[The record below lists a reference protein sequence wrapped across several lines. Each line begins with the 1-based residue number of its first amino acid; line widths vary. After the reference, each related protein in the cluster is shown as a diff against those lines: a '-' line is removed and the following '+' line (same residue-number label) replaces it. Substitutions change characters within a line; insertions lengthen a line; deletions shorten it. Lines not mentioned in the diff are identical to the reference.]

1 MDGNNKYFVL
11 ILLHLSLAST
21 HTLRGHLQ
29 PLGFQRDTDGDITT
43 LSILPSNE
51 EFYQLLINKETALL
65 KNAAKR
71 SPAIDHWTEKYLKE
85 KYGNLTLKLEGK
97 SEDQTRPEG
106 SLGLGFDTIS
116 NFIDSYHVQPKYAV
130 TQLPD
135 PMRHEIFV
143 MPFMR
148 CGPLSTSVIESHLW
162 MSSGQTN
169 SRLHRDNS
177 RKDWILMDSKH
188 LDKMYINNQVDNF
201 SGSSSINPDRV
212 NLLRYP
218 RIAEIP
224 FKQGNITPGDCIL
237 VPPGCAH
244 QVRSHGPVNVAFT
257 FLFEITD
264 DKLKNFNPIHCSQD
278 YVPLSQYHLSWSYSG
293 SGILSMGNSESNTFR
308 KEILE
313 QWFGKR
319 TKIHFN
325 IIQDTFEGLLKYY
338 PKEATKVTTLVKDI
352 LKQYNA
358 INSNEI
364 VSRERCESITIEDW
378 RKFQFIIESATNIQ
392 NNPDY
397 EYYLTSYRLVRQ
409 VAEKAVV
416 ETSGLFDKIK
426 FKNSYRAAGGSGAF
440 ADKILTALDSNQDG
454 LITISEVASNLD
466 VALESYKLVEYDDD
480 VNVPSDG
487 EGGNQEDDED
497 RGGASEEEDEGIDS
511 EEDPDVENK
520 QMTSSSEYHNK
531 KKHDE
536 L

>member
-106 SLGLGFDTIS
+106 NLGLGFDTIS
-116 NFIDSYHVQPKYAV
+116 NFIDSYHIQPKYAV

-162 MSSGQTN
+162 MSSGQTS
-169 SRLHRDNS
+169 SRLHRDNTYTLHCS
-177 RKDWILMDSKH
+177 IKGRKDWILMDSKH

-352 LKQYNA
+352 
-358 INSNEI
+358 
-364 VSRERCESITIEDW
+364 VSSC
-378 RKFQFIIESATNIQ
+378 QFAS
-392 NNPDY
+392 
-397 EYYLTSYRLVRQ
+397 VQ
-409 VAEKAVV
+409 VAEEAVV

-426 FKNSYRAAGGSGAF
+426 FKNGYRAVGGSGAF